1 MVNFHLNPFTGEAFP
16 WIGGDLQTLRDW
28 VFPPVSGADS
38 ATEFTISLKDGD
50 SLTYRLEYPATIPK
64 AVMIIVHGLGGSAQ
78 SQHARALSDDALASG
93 YICMRVNMRGAGS
106 SRPLCHQTYHAQRGS
121 DLLHFITAARTGFP
135 DLPIFM
141 IAHSLGGSVAL
152 NMLLDF
158 PEEAMQLSGM
168 ITISA
173 PLDLI
178 ESSAQFHKIRN
189 RPYMRYILSGL
200 KDLSKNCP
208 GLDTSYQD
216 AAAAAKSL
224 VEFDEY
230 VTAPV
235 NGFPS
240 LEAYY
245 KSASTAHRLS
255 NANRP
260 LLLIHARNDPWI
272 PVTPYLSATVSPT
285 SKISLSTGGGHI
297 GFHERGQAGQRW
309 HIKTAIDFCDYLCR

>member
-1 MVNFHLNPFTGEAFP
+1 MVDFQPDPFTGESLP

-28 VFPPVSGADS
+28 FFPPVSEADT
-38 ATEFTISLKDGD
+38 AAELTIPLADGD
-50 SLTYRLEYPATIPK
+50 SLTYRLEHPTTIPK

-78 SQHARALSDDALASG
+78 SQHARALSDSALANG

-106 SRPLCHQTYHAQRGS
+106 SRALCRQTYHAQRGS
-121 DLLHFITAARTGFP
+121 DLLHFITAARTGFA
-135 DLPIFM
+135 DLPVFM

-158 PEEAMQLSGM
+158 PDEAMQLSGM

-178 ESSAQFHKIRN
+178 ESSAQFHKMRN

-208 GLDTSYQD
+208 ELDTSYQD

-240 LEAYY
+240 LDAYY

-255 NANRP
+255 EANRP
-260 LLLIHARNDPWI
+260 LLLIHAMNDPWI
-272 PVTPYLSATVSPT
+272 PATPYLSATVSPT
-285 SKISLSTGGGHI
+285 TKISLSTGGGHI
-297 GFHERGQAGQRW
+297 GFHERGRAGRRW
-309 HIKTAIDFCDYLCR
+309 HIKTAIDFCDYLCK